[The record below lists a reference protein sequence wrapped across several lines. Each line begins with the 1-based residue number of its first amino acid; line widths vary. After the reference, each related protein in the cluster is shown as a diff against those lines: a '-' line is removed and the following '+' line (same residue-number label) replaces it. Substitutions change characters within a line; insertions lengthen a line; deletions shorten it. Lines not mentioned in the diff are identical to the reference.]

1 MERITNSRQ
10 LRLRIEALEL
20 SKDMQE
26 VEIKQ
31 DIREFVHSLR
41 PGEIIKNIFHKITTG
56 GGDGAGSALSNLGF
70 GLLSK
75 TIGSKTKSVGG
86 ALKSAIG
93 VQIAKTLYNQNQE
106 KIHDFV
112 GSLGDKLGHWL
123 KKKANKIHENVEQ
136 DRLEDEIEERIE
148 DRIEKL
154 EDRIDRR
161 NL

>member
-10 LRLRIEALEL
+10 LRNRIEALEL
-20 SKDMQE
+20 SKDIQE

-31 DIREFVHSLR
+31 EIREFVHSLR
-41 PGEIIKNIFHKITTG
+41 PGEIVKNIIHKITTG

-86 ALKSAIG
+86 TLKSVIG
-93 VQIAKTLYNQNQE
+93 VQIAKTLYNQNQD
-106 KIHDFV
+106 KIHEFV
-112 GSLGDKLGHWL
+112 GNLGDKLGTWL
-123 KKKANKIHENVEQ
+123 KKKANKIHENVEK

-148 DRIEKL
+148 KL
-154 EDRIDRR
+154 EDRIDG
-161 NL
+161 L